1 LTNSA
6 KVAGLYRYPVQSVQG
21 EELPALTFGPKGI
34 QGDRAFAIADLE
46 LGVVAHV
53 SRAKKQYR
61 DMFSWR
67 ARYLAEPQAG
77 IDLPLVELDF
87 GDGTILNNDDTAL
100 DKAISD
106 RLGMDAA
113 FVRNDGKRVP
123 LLFEHS
129 PCHLL
134 TSATL
139 KRLKQHHAA
148 GEFVPARFR
157 PNIFLDC
164 GEVVGFVEQD
174 WLGHKLSLGGV
185 SFDINDVCK
194 RCALTTRAIT
204 SPTLGDLPSDPGILQ
219 AATLLNKTVA
229 GVYGSVIGAGVV
241 KIGDAVSIGG

>member
-1 LTNSA
+1 MTNSV

-21 EELPALTFGPKGI
+21 EALPALTFGPKGI
-34 QGDRAFAIADLE
+34 VGDRAFAIADLE

-67 ARYLAEPQAG
+67 ARYLAEPQADA
-77 IDLPLVELDF
+77 DLPLVELDF
-87 GDGTILNNDDTAL
+87 GDGTILRNDDPSL

-106 RLGMDAA
+106 RLGMNAA

-123 LLFEHS
+123 HLFEHS

-139 KRLKQHHAA
+139 KRLKQNHEA

-157 PNIFLDC
+157 PNIYLDC
-164 GEVVGFVEQD
+164 GDQVGFLEQD
-174 WLGHKLSLGGV
+174 WLGHKLSLGDAR
-185 SFDINDVCK
+185 FDINDVCK
-194 RCALTTRAIT
+194 RCALTTRAQ
-204 SPTLGDLPSDPGILQ
+204 GNLPSDPGILQ
-219 AATLLNKTVA
+219 ATALNKTVA
-229 GVYGSVIGAGVV
+229 GVYGAVIGPGMV
-241 KIGDAVSIGG
+241 KVGDAAHVG